1 MAKASDKPS
10 KRQFLRQHGT
20 LNPRPQDVTHELF
33 RHSDFFDPHDLV
45 QVKYEMLRLSR
56 VDQKPIQQ
64 AAKSFGLSRPS
75 FYQVQAAFQ
84 ESGLAGLLPQRR
96 GPRGGHKLTDEVMK
110 FVAQVKAGD
119 PSLSFKQLA
128 RAVQQEF
135 DLTVHPRSIE
145 RQLLRQKKRL

>member
-1 MAKASDKPS
+1 MAKASDKAS

-45 QVKYEMLRLSR
+45 QVKYEMLRHSR

-75 FYQVQAAFQ
+75 FYQVQTAFQ
-84 ESGLAGLLPQRR
+84 ESGLAGLLPHRR
-96 GPRGGHKLTDEVMK
+96 GPRGGHKLTDEVMR
-110 FVAQVKAGD
+110 FVVQLKEGD

>member
-1 MAKASDKPS
+1 MAKASDKAS

-45 QVKYEMLRLSR
+45 QVKYEMLRHSR

-75 FYQVQAAFQ
+75 FYQVQTAFQ
-84 ESGLAGLLPQRR
+84 ESGLAGLLPHRR

-110 FVAQVKAGD
+110 FVVQLKDGD